1 MPKFSLVDRIT
12 VIYARKSRGKSYLGR
27 WLLDESR
34 RLFSSILVVCPTGF
48 HSFWSAQVGEGAVHE
63 SYDAQLLMA
72 ILKFQRRRGK
82 DGTLN
87 ADSRKILVVCD
98 DCLSEI
104 NWKEKGPLLT
114 LATSNRH
121 YGIALLVMTQ
131 IPTGIPP
138 VLRQNADYAFMMR
151 SNGEDVRDLL
161 YREYGT
167 GVKKEWLSELDS
179 STQGFSYFVYDQN
192 EDAYYTGIARE
203 VPDRYSTGTQRV
215 NSKVPH

>member
-1 MPKFSLVDRIT
+1 MRFNLVDRIT

-34 RLFSSILVVCPTGF
+34 HLFSSIHVVCPTGF
-48 HSFWSAQVGEGAVHE
+48 HSFWTAQVGEGAVHE
-63 SYDAQLLMA
+63 SYDEQLLTG

-87 ADSRKILVVCD
+87 ADSRKILVVFD

-104 NWKEKGPLLT
+104 NWKERGPLLT
-114 LATSNRH
+114 LASSNRH
-121 YGIALLVMTQ
+121 YGIGLLVMTQ
-131 IPTGIPP
+131 IPTGVPP

-167 GVKKEWLSELDS
+167 GVKKEWLAALDS
-179 STQGFSYFVYDQN
+179 ATKGYGFFVYDQN
-192 EDAYYTGIARE
+192 EDNYLTGVAKD
-203 VPDRYSTGTQRV
+203 VPPRYSIDAR
-215 NSKVPH
+215 HH